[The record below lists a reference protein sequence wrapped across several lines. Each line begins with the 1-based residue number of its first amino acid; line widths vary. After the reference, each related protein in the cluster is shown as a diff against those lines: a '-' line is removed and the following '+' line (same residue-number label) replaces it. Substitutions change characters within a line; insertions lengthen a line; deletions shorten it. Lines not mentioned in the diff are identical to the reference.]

1 MPKFEE
7 VIQSITDEEARA
19 TLQAAYDE
27 DLSGLKGQ
35 QSRLLDEA
43 KRAKAERDQFKPKA
57 EQYDEI
63 YSLVGD
69 REPDSLKALLSDYD
83 NGKLVKAGE
92 GQDVEELKRRW
103 EEQRNVQEKSR
114 LKPIEEER
122 QALAQEREQL
132 RQALA
137 QERIDN
143 RAMAAATQY
152 GVEGANLEIVNM
164 LARSAWQ
171 LEDDGQ
177 PVIRDADGNIMV
189 GRSGAMTFEEW
200 IDGPVRDKYSSL
212 FPKPTGS
219 GAPGNSGGRTTRKW
233 GDYSEPERAR
243 MAKEEPE
250 KFKQLLNSQGT

>member
-1 MPKFEE
+1 MSKFEE
-7 VIQSITDEEARA
+7 ALNAIEDEAAREA
-19 TLQAAYDE
+19 LKGAYEE
-27 DLSGLKGQ
+27 DVSGLKGQ

-57 EQYDEI
+57 EQYDEL
-63 YSLVGD
+63 YSVVGD
-69 REPDSLKALLSDYD
+69 REVDTLKSLLSDYD
-83 NGKLVKAGE
+83 NGKLVKAGQE
-92 GQDVEELKRRW
+92 QDVEELKRRW

-122 QALAQEREQL
+122 QSLAQEREQL

-152 GVEGANLEIVNM
+152 GVEGPNLEIVNM

-189 GRSGAMTFEEW
+189 GRNGAMTFEEW
-200 IDGPVRDKYSSL
+200 IDGPIREKYSSL

-219 GAPGNSGGRTTRKW
+219 GAPGNSGGRGTRKW
-233 GDYSEPERAR
+233 GDYSEQERAR
-243 MAKEEPE
+243 MAREEPE
-250 KFKQLLNSQGT
+250 KFKQLKNSQGA